1 MPTEIVL
8 LTDANEASTLIPLL
22 SDAAPKLSV
31 VLVQTLDELQSAC
44 STFHGSRRLIAFCTS
59 VIVPDTVLSALNG
72 PAYNF
77 HPGPPNYPGLYPAC
91 FAIYDGANRFGAT
104 AHVMT
109 GKIDSGPIVGV
120 DWIEIPPTIDRLNLE
135 ALSHQLV
142 VHLFQRMA
150 LALATSD
157 EPLVVVPES
166 WSGRVTTRQDFENL
180 CEVLPDVSADE
191 FHRRHRAVGE
201 GHEHAMFVTLHGRRF
216 LIENMPG
223 DGKVYVG
230 GQVVNGEGG

>member
-1 MPTEIVL
+1 MPKEIIL
-8 LTDANEASTLIPLL
+8 LTDANEASALIPLL
-22 SDAAPKLSV
+22 SKVAPDLTIT
-31 VLVQTLDELQSAC
+31 LVQTLDELESAC
-44 STFHGSRRLIAFCTS
+44 STSHENRRLIAFCTP
-59 VIVPDTVLSALNG
+59 VIVPDTILSALDG

-91 FAIYDGANRFGAT
+91 FAIYDGASRFGAT

-109 GKIDSGPIVGV
+109 SEIDAGSIVGV
-120 DWIEIPPTIDRLNLE
+120 EWIEIPQTIDRLNLE

-142 VHLFQRMA
+142 VHLFHRMA
-150 LALATSD
+150 PALATSD
-157 EPLVVVPES
+157 EPLAIIPES

-191 FHRRHRAVGE
+191 FHRRYRAVGE

-216 LIENMPG
+216 LLENMPG

-230 GQVVNGEGG
+230 GQVVSGEGG

>member
-1 MPTEIVL
+1 
-8 LTDANEASTLIPLL
+8 
-22 SDAAPKLSV
+22 
-31 VLVQTLDELQSAC
+31 VLVQTLDELHSAC
-44 STFHGSRRLIAFCTS
+44 STSHESRRLIAFCIP
-59 VIVPDTVLSALNG
+59 VIVPDSILNALNG
-72 PAYNF
+72 LAYNF

-91 FAIYDGANRFGAT
+91 FAIYDSTSRFGAT
-104 AHVMT
+104 AHVIT

-120 DWIEIPPTIDRLNLE
+120 DWIEIPSTIDRLNLE

-157 EPLVVVPES
+157 EPLAIVPES
-166 WSGRVTTRQDFENL
+166 WSGRMTTRQDFENL

-191 FHRRHRAVGE
+191 IHRRCRADGE
-201 GHEHAMFVTLHGRRF
+201 GHEHAMFVILHGRRF

-223 DGKVYVG
+223 DSKVYVG
-230 GQVVNGEGG
+230 GQVVSGEGG